1 MFNGIIFNQGVIKK
15 ITKRDKGIN
24 IFINSILKLTKKD
37 IGVSVACDGVCLTL
51 ISIKNRL
58 MEFYLSDETIQ
69 RSKFKFLKI
78 KDNINLELPLK
89 YGQKISGHICQGH
102 VDTVGKIS
110 TIKKIDK
117 SYLFDFEI
125 IKKERKNLIEKASI
139 CINGISLTISKV
151 TQKGFQVWVIPHTFK
166 LTNLSSLKKSSLV
179 NIEIDILSKYVR
191 NYFNEKNNYASIE
204 SIINIAKK
212 GGMFILVDDEKRENE
227 GDLII
232 STSDSSAKNINF
244 MAKYGR
250 GLICLALDSIQAKR
264 LNLSLMSP
272 INQSRN
278 KTAFT
283 ISIEAKKGITTGISA
298 KDRAKTIKIA
308 SKKNVN
314 KKDIVSPGHIFPIIA
329 KDGGVLVRAGHTEAS
344 VDISKLAK
352 KNNSAVICEIMNED
366 GTMAKG
372 QDLFNFAKKH
382 NLKIGK
388 IEDLIAYRLKK
399 EKLIKLKKQS
409 DIEVKNQKYKIRIY
423 ENLLDGSE
431 HFALV
436 KGNIKKGIV
445 PRVRVISSNVVQNYL
460 INQQLPNSFDKTLNY
475 FKKFNNCVLV
485 FIKDTNLKSVTQ
497 TLKDYKNKDF
507 YKKGNDKLIRNYGIG
522 AQIIKDLKIKNMILI
537 TKSLKKVI
545 GLEGYDIKINKQE
558 II

>member
-1 MFNGIIFNQGVIKK
+1 MKK
-15 ITKRDKGIN
+15 
-24 IFINSILKLTKKD
+24 NSF
-37 IGVSVACDGVCLTL
+37 S
-51 ISIKNRL
+51 
-58 MEFYLSDETIQ
+58 
-69 RSKFKFLKI
+69 
-78 KDNINLELPLK
+78 
-89 YGQKISGHICQGH
+89 
-102 VDTVGKIS
+102 
-110 TIKKIDK
+110 
-117 SYLFDFEI
+117 
-125 IKKERKNLIEKASI
+125 
-139 CINGISLTISKV
+139 
-151 TQKGFQVWVIPHTFK
+151 
-166 LTNLSSLKKSSLV
+166 
-179 NIEIDILSKYVR
+179 
-191 NYFNEKNNYASIE
+191 SIE
-204 SIINIAKK
+204 NIINIAKM

-232 STSDSSAKNINF
+232 STSDCNSKNINF

-250 GLICLALDSIQAKR
+250 GLICLALDSAQAKK
-264 LNLSLMSP
+264 LNLTLMSP
-272 INQSRN
+272 INESRN

-283 ISIEAKKGITTGISA
+283 VSIEARKGITTGISA
-298 KDRAKTIKIA
+298 MDRAKTIKIA

-314 KKDIVSPGHIFPIIA
+314 KKEIVSPGHVFPIIA

-352 KNNSAVICEIMNED
+352 KNNSAVICEIMNEN

-372 QDLFNFAKKH
+372 QELFNFAEKH
-382 NLKIGK
+382 KLKIGK

-399 EKLIKLKKQS
+399 EKLIRLKKQS
-409 DIEVKNQKYKIRIY
+409 DIKVKNQKYKIRIY

-431 HFALV
+431 HFALI
-436 KGNIKKGIV
+436 KGNIKKGTI

-460 INQQLPNSFDKTLNY
+460 INQKLPNSFNKTLNY

-497 TLKDYKNKDF
+497 TLKDYKNKEF

-537 TKSLKKVI
+537 TSSLKKVI
-545 GLEGYDIKINKQE
+545 GLDGYDIKINKQE

>member
-1 MFNGIIFNQGVIKK
+1 MKK
-15 ITKRDKGIN
+15 
-24 IFINSILKLTKKD
+24 NSF
-37 IGVSVACDGVCLTL
+37 S
-51 ISIKNRL
+51 
-58 MEFYLSDETIQ
+58 
-69 RSKFKFLKI
+69 
-78 KDNINLELPLK
+78 
-89 YGQKISGHICQGH
+89 
-102 VDTVGKIS
+102 
-110 TIKKIDK
+110 
-117 SYLFDFEI
+117 
-125 IKKERKNLIEKASI
+125 
-139 CINGISLTISKV
+139 
-151 TQKGFQVWVIPHTFK
+151 
-166 LTNLSSLKKSSLV
+166 
-179 NIEIDILSKYVR
+179 
-191 NYFNEKNNYASIE
+191 SIE
-204 SIINIAKK
+204 NIINIAKK

-232 STSDSSAKNINF
+232 STSDCNSKNINF

-250 GLICLALDSIQAKR
+250 GLICLALDSAQAKK
-264 LNLSLMSP
+264 LNLTLMSP
-272 INQSRN
+272 INESRN

-283 ISIEAKKGITTGISA
+283 VSIEARKGITTGISA
-298 KDRAKTIKIA
+298 MDRAKTIKIA

-314 KKDIVSPGHIFPIIA
+314 KKEIVSPGHVFPIIA

-352 KNNSAVICEIMNED
+352 KNNSAVICEIMNEN

-372 QDLFNFAKKH
+372 QELFNFAEKH
-382 NLKIGK
+382 KLKIGK

-399 EKLIKLKKQS
+399 EKLIRLKKQS
-409 DIEVKNQKYKIRIY
+409 DIKVKNQKYKIRIY

-431 HFALV
+431 HFALI
-436 KGNIKKGIV
+436 KGNIKKGTI

-460 INQQLPNSFDKTLNY
+460 INQKLPNSFNKTLNY

-497 TLKDYKNKDF
+497 TLKDYKNKEF

-537 TKSLKKVI
+537 TSSLKKVI
-545 GLEGYDIKINKQE
+545 GLDGYDIKINKQE

>member
-1 MFNGIIFNQGVIKK
+1 M
-15 ITKRDKGIN
+15 
-24 IFINSILKLTKKD
+24 
-37 IGVSVACDGVCLTL
+37 
-51 ISIKNRL
+51 
-58 MEFYLSDETIQ
+58 
-69 RSKFKFLKI
+69 
-78 KDNINLELPLK
+78 
-89 YGQKISGHICQGH
+89 
-102 VDTVGKIS
+102 
-110 TIKKIDK
+110 
-117 SYLFDFEI
+117 
-125 IKKERKNLIEKASI
+125 
-139 CINGISLTISKV
+139 
-151 TQKGFQVWVIPHTFK
+151 
-166 LTNLSSLKKSSLV
+166 KKS
-179 NIEIDILSKYVR
+179 
-191 NYFNEKNNYASIE
+191 NYTSIE
-204 SIINIAKK
+204 NIINIAKK

-232 STSDSSAKNINF
+232 STSDSNAKNINF

-250 GLICLALDSIQAKR
+250 GLICLAMDRVQAKR

-283 ISIEAKKGITTGISA
+283 VSIEAKKGITTGISA

-314 KKDIVSPGHIFPIIA
+314 KREIVSPGHVFPIIA

-372 QDLFNFAKKH
+372 QDLFNFANKH

-399 EKLIKLKKQS
+399 EKLIRLKKQS
-409 DIEVKNQKYKIRIY
+409 DIKVKNQKYKIRIY

-431 HFALV
+431 HFALI
-436 KGNIKKGIV
+436 KGNIKKSIT
-445 PRVRVISSNVVQNYL
+445 PRVRVISSNVVKNYL
-460 INQQLPNSFDKTLNY
+460 ISQKLPNSFNKTINY
-475 FKKFNNCVLV
+475 FKKFPNCVLV

-497 TLKDYKNKDF
+497 TLKDYKNNDF
-507 YKKGNDKLIRNYGIG
+507 YKTGNDKLIKNYGIG
-522 AQIIKDLKIKNMILI
+522 AQIIKDLKIKNIILI
-537 TKSLKKVI
+537 TNSPKKVI
-545 GLEGYDIKINKQE
+545 GLEGYDIKITKQE